1 MIGATFTPT
10 CSPARASVSMTR
22 SRRAGVA
29 TYGSIA
35 RARSGSQNGMLTVTK
50 AEATRASSVNTST
63 SRSISADLVMIAAG
77 FACAT
82 QTSRHARVNRY
93 DASSGW

>member
-1 MIGATFTPT
+1 
-10 CSPARASVSMTR
+10 
-22 SRRAGVA
+22 
-29 TYGSIA
+29 
-35 RARSGSQNGMLTVTK
+35 MLTVTN